1 MKNSV
6 ELAHINGL
14 RHRAIRQAGGE
25 PAGESAPMAMLE
37 PAGPYV
43 INPGRFV
50 TVRLGSE
57 LTGLSEKSV
66 RRRIADRVWEAG
78 KEYRRCGDGRVYL
91 DLPAIE
97 AWIVRTSRPGA
108 KR

>member
-1 MKNSV
+1 MKNTV
-6 ELAHINGL
+6 ELAQIRGL
-14 RHRAIRQAGGE
+14 RHRAVRVAGSE
-25 PAGESAPMAMLE
+25 QAGESPPLALLE
-37 PAGPYV
+37 PRGPYV
-43 INPGRFV
+43 IAPSRFV
-50 TVRLGSE
+50 TVALGSE